1 MVAPH
6 QSAHKTMEF
15 GLEIEARPAIASKI
29 GKMLAYRPLPMDFE
43 SAMLWSEP
51 VTPLVDMS

>member
-1 MVAPH
+1 
-6 QSAHKTMEF
+6 MEF

-29 GKMLAYRPLPMDFE
+29 GKMLAYRTLPMDFE

-51 VTPLVDMS
+51 VIPLVDMS